1 MNPGAVDPALAA
13 EELARFTRNAADLMS
28 ALRAAG
34 AQTAD
39 ADAAP
44 RDEVWRSGK
53 VVLYRY
59 RATARP
65 AGLPPLLMVFAMVNR
80 PTILDLAPDRSLIRS
95 LLAAGLDVYL
105 IDWGRPDGSD
115 RYLRFE
121 DYIGGYLDGAVREI
135 LATHGI
141 ASLNLLGIC
150 QGGTFSLCYTALH
163 GDAVGNLV
171 TMVTP
176 VDFKTPDNL
185 LSRWVAG
192 VDVDLMAANGN
203 VSGQVLNN
211 AYVALRPFRLAQ
223 QKYVD
228 LVRSGA
234 TPARVAEFLRMEQW
248 IFDSPELPAEFF
260 REFVKW
266 LYQEN
271 RLIAGTLE
279 LGGRKVSLRD
289 ITQPVLNIFATQDHI
304 VPPSASLPLAR
315 HVGTRDY
322 TAMPVDVGHIG
333 MYVSSRARSAVPAAI
348 VAWLAERPGT

>member
-1 MNPGAVDPALAA
+1 MNPGAFDAARAA
-13 EELARFTRNAADLMS
+13 EELAEFTRHAAQLLP
-28 ALRAAG
+28 ALRAAA
-34 AQTAD
+34 AQVD
-39 ADAAP
+39 DHAP

-53 VVLYRY
+53 VALYRY

-65 AGLPPLLMVFAMVNR
+65 AGLPPVLMVFALVNR
-80 PTILDLAPDRSLIRS
+80 PTILDLAPDRSLIRG

-105 IDWGRPDGSD
+105 IDWGCPDGAD

-121 DYIGGYLDGAVREI
+121 DYINGYLDAAVREI

-141 ASLNLLGIC
+141 PALNLLGIC

-163 GDAVGNLV
+163 GRAVRNLV

-176 VDFKTPDNL
+176 VDFKTPENL
-185 LSRWVAG
+185 LSRWVSG
-192 VDVDLMAANGN
+192 IDVDLMVANGN

-211 AYVALRPFRLAQ
+211 AYLALRPFRLTQ

-228 LVRSGA
+228 LVRGGA
-234 TPARVAEFLRMEQW
+234 SAARVAEFLRMEQW

-260 REFVKW
+260 RQFVKW

-271 RLIAGTLE
+271 RLVAGTLE
-279 LGGRKVSLRD
+279 LGGRKVSMQD

-315 HVGTRDY
+315 HVGSRDY
-322 TAMPVDVGHIG
+322 TAMPVEVGHIG
-333 MYVSSRARSAVPAAI
+333 MYVSSRARGTVPAAI
-348 VAWLAERPGT
+348 AQWLAARPGT